1 MRDGDANTT
10 LEQKE
15 STRIIQANGTF
26 GHLIHVFIDI
36 TEGCWPSKEAGEGCY
51 GRRTTSAKTEGK
63 RLRQVQG
70 IQVPLSPAPVLL
82 ASFPPEHSVWLIVL
96 PLPL

>member
-1 MRDGDANTT
+1 MRFGDANTT

-15 STRIIQANGTF
+15 STRIIQANVTF

-36 TEGCWPSKEAGEGCY
+36 TEGCWPSKEAGKGRY
-51 GRRTTSAKTEGK
+51 GRRTTSAKTGK
-63 RLRQVQG
+63 RLRRVQG
-70 IQVPLSPAPVLL
+70 IQVPLSPAPMLL
-82 ASFPPEHSVWLIVL
+82 ASFPPEHSVWLVVI